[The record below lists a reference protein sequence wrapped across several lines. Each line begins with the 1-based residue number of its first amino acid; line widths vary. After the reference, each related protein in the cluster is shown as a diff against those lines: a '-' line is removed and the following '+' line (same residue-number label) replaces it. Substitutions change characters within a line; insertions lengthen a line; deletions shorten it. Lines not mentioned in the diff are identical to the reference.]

1 MTQIFGV
8 FISNTSINL
17 LFSPCTSAIVV
28 LTRPVCIN
36 VSDGCIEFLKKQ
48 AKGLDL
54 PVQIYTVVSDKPIV
68 VLTWQGLEPALPAVL
83 LNSHMDVVPVFPVS
97 QSANQSK
104 KMCYFLAF

>member
-1 MTQIFGV
+1 
-8 FISNTSINL
+8 
-17 LFSPCTSAIVV
+17 
-28 LTRPVCIN
+28 VCIN

-54 PVQIYTVVSDKPIV
+54 PVRIYTVVSDKPIV

-97 QSANQSK
+97 SPATPAK
-104 KMCYFLAF
+104 